1 MSDTQWPR
9 YEVFKQDAPNKP
21 HESIGT
27 VHAVDGE
34 MALQNGRDIYV
45 RRPRCHSLW
54 VTRSDAIFAKT
65 AEEIEEDKSW
75 QENID
80 TSGPKESYFVFQKQT
95 ERRGM
100 AFVTHV
106 GAVEASSAEHALQ
119 LALAKFD
126 ADEVFVWWVCPET
139 AVTKSTDLDIQPMF
153 TPATEKKYRMPNQY
167 KTVFSM
173 QKIKLTE
180 KEEG

>member
-9 YEVFKQDAPNKP
+9 YEVFKQDAPDKA

-34 MALQNGRDIYV
+34 MALQNGRDVYV

-54 VTRSDAIFAKT
+54 VVRSDAIFAKT
-65 AEEIEEDKSW
+65 VEELEGDKSW
-75 QENID
+75 QSKLTQSE
-80 TSGPKESYFVFQKQT
+80 TTEPYLVFQKQT

-100 AFVTHV
+100 SFVTHV
-106 GAVEASSAEHALQ
+106 GSVVAGSPEHALQ
-119 LALAKFD
+119 RALDEFD
-126 ADEVFVWWVCPET
+126 IGGVFVWWVCPET
-139 AVTKSTDLDIQPMF
+139 AVTKSTDLDIHPMF

-173 QKIKLTE
+173 QKIKRTE
-180 KEEG
+180 KE

>member
-9 YEVFKQDAPNKP
+9 YEVFKQDTPDKP

-34 MALQNGRDIYV
+34 MALQNGRDVYV

-54 VTRSDAIFAKT
+54 VVRSDAIFAKT
-65 AEEIEEDKSW
+65 AEELEGDTDWQSVSDKT
-75 QENID
+75 E
-80 TSGPKESYFVFQKQT
+80 PYFVFQKQT

-100 AFVTHV
+100 TFVTHV
-106 GAVEASSAEHALQ
+106 GSVTAGSPKHALRR
-119 LALAKFD
+119 ALDKFD
-126 ADEVFVWWVCPET
+126 NDEVFVWWVCPET
-139 AVTKSTDLDIQPMF
+139 AVTKSTDHDIPPMF

-173 QKIKLTE
+173 QKIKRTE
-180 KEEG
+180 KE